1 MKRFLAALLMAATVF
16 CCGCGAKAQ
25 NEASPLTVNGTPL
38 DGEVFTFFLDEAAGA
53 LPAGTQ
59 EEQINYAVQLCIH
72 YVAVNSAFAGAGL
85 SLTPAEKKEINDET
99 NVQWN
104 LYERY
109 YESIGVSRQTF
120 SKVRVSAC
128 SEEKLRQ
135 AYFGEGGAYE
145 VPRDRLKDYL
155 EARYV
160 SFRSIRIP
168 KKKLAADGSEADRS
182 EAEKAALDEKI
193 AAGLSAVNN
202 GTGIESVYATFVAD
216 RKGDR
221 EEYAEIV
228 TDGTDHAYPTEFA
241 DAVRAMPVETA
252 AVFDFGDAYYLVYRE
267 DLKDDEDIFEAY
279 KDECLAGLTES
290 DLRQMIDAVAQ
301 TYTSVTD
308 QPAIAACWNNY
319 KNATAKAGQ

>member
-1 MKRFLAALLMAATVF
+1 MRKGIAFFLACLFALLFMMPPRVRADVME
-16 CCGCGAKAQ
+16 GYSEDSG
-25 NEASPLTVNGTPL
+25 
-38 DGEVFTFFLDEAAGA
+38 
-53 LPAGTQ
+53 
-59 EEQINYAVQLCIH
+59 IRW
-72 YVAVNSAFAGAGL
+72 AF
-85 SLTPAEKKEINDET
+85 NDET

-120 SKVRVSAC
+120 SKLRVSAC

-252 AVFDFGDAYYLVYRE
+252 AVFFERLDFYRHKIE
-267 DLKDDEDIFEAY
+267 PSANLFCFSVSQRIDSVAEIRI
-279 KDECLAGLTES
+279 CAGI
-290 DLRQMIDAVAQ
+290 RRFQAAVGIKI
-301 TYTSVTD
+301 TRV
-308 QPAIAACWNNY
+308 PFFVVRR
-319 KNATAKAGQ
+319 